1 MVFEPGS
8 IYKESFEKWMSW
20 TLPQDLANVWER
32 MDMYYRVH
40 LIKRKYWQD
49 THQTDKLEA
58 TNVQEDGDIL
68 TFKSISGAFY
78 TLFGCL
84 TICLGVLIP
93 EIIYHRMTQRKQK
106 LKERVR
112 RVSKLIMIKKDLKTI
127 L

>member
-84 TICLGVLIP
+84 RFVL
-93 EIIYHRMTQRKQK
+93 E
-106 LKERVR
+106 
-112 RVSKLIMIKKDLKTI
+112 S
-127 L
+127 